1 MSKFTPQFNI
11 SVDIVTFSIFE
22 TNRKRLNLSNTAYL
36 NNLLAL
42 DYSGD
47 VVLEKPIKYKRRV
60 DLNQIRLYSKKS
72 LESDSNMED

>member
-11 SVDIVTFSIFE
+11 SVDVVTFSIFE

-60 DLNQIRLYSKKS
+60 DLNQTRLYPKKS
-72 LESDSNMED
+72 LEPDSNMED

>member
-11 SVDIVTFSIFE
+11 SVDVVTFSIFE